1 MHKGPLPPKLING
14 KVWVA
19 DKSSYR
25 KLPEDDPS
33 YGEILLQ
40 IDSQRFV
47 ELLAWVYNRKDSKN
61 PRRNGHSNGN
71 GNGNGNGSRKNG
83 N

>member
-1 MHKGPLPPKLING
+1 MNKGLPPKLING

-19 DKSSYR
+19 NVTDSGYR
-25 KLPEDDPS
+25 KLPEDDPE
-33 YGEILLQ
+33 YTRIFLQ

-47 ELLAWVYNRKDSKN
+47 ELLDWVYNRKESKN
-61 PRRNGHSNGN
+61 PRRNGSVNGHANGHS
-71 GNGNGNGSRKNG
+71 KNG